1 MRQIALNRKRF
12 VILFALSHGV
22 SFLIPESRIAD
33 GFVLSSRRTSTW
45 SVTRNNRNSFRRETQ
60 NVRRA
65 QLVEAEEEE
74 AELLIEAL
82 RGRSM
87 NEDDRAAEGIRLQL
101 IENINFN
108 SGDSGGNGL
117 SLLKEEYDPEALKQC
132 KCACQ

>member
-1 MRQIALNRKRF
+1 
-12 VILFALSHGV
+12 
-22 SFLIPESRIAD
+22 
-33 GFVLSSRRTSTW
+33 
-45 SVTRNNRNSFRRETQ
+45 
-60 NVRRA
+60 VRRA

-132 KCACQ
+132 KCGCR

>member
-1 MRQIALNRKRF
+1 
-12 VILFALSHGV
+12 
-22 SFLIPESRIAD
+22 
-33 GFVLSSRRTSTW
+33 
-45 SVTRNNRNSFRRETQ
+45 
-60 NVRRA
+60 
-65 QLVEAEEEE
+65 
-74 AELLIEAL
+74 
-82 RGRSM
+82 M